1 MAKQIRTNEAVR
13 VVLTEEEGRRASGG
27 GFSARPGTC
36 PPRVLPAQLGFQ
48 TGLERTGADVD
59 AGMIQHQIW
68 DVAAAPHCLLGSLVM
83 ANTVGAAGLD
93 EG

>member
-1 MAKQIRTNEAVR
+1 M
-13 VVLTEEEGRRASGG
+13 
-27 GFSARPGTC
+27 C
-36 PPRVLPAQLGFQ
+36 PPCLLPAELGFQ
-48 TGLERTGADVD
+48 TGLERTGADEVD

-68 DVAAAPHCLLGSLVM
+68 DVAAAPPEDLVM